1 MLFLANLIGI
11 TLSASVVFLSQ
22 RYGHW
27 HQAGGHLML
36 WLILLVVISG
46 PLSGSMGG
54 FLLEQ
59 RVDDEI
65 SNFSRR
71 FPKDAAAYRFRAL
84 EVQAKH
90 RDVTM

>member
-1 MLFLANLIGI
+1 
-11 TLSASVVFLSQ
+11 
-22 RYGHW
+22 
-27 HQAGGHLML
+27 
-36 WLILLVVISG
+36 VVISG

-71 FPKDAAAYRFRAL
+71 FPEDAAAYRFRAL
-84 EVQAKH
+84 EVQAKR